1 MKISMS
7 VFLLSSLLINRPVG
21 LLARA
26 DSEQLARAIASAD
39 LAVHHR
45 RSSRFVEAEKYFRI
59 TYQLRFEALGPDH
72 TDTAIALNNIADL
85 ETTLARYDEA
95 ERDFRQALSARNLAA
110 IDRIS
115 IRNNLGNLLR
125 MQGRFAEAQRQ
136 FNENPRDVIG
146 LNNLARLAEDQ
157 MQFALA
163 MQLYQAAC
171 AISPTPA
178 IQANLGRLHLR
189 LGNLRE
195 SRSFL
200 EAALAQQQTASER
213 MVILHS
219 MAELLLAENRVVDSV
234 ATFQSALDLRQQ
246 LLGTTHPGL
255 VPLLTGFAAA
265 LKEYGQGRKAR
276 ELETRARK
284 LAVQIEQSRPNVHWR
299 TLVE

>member
-1 MKISMS
+1 MS
-7 VFLLSSLLINRPVG
+7 VALLSCLFINRPVG
-21 LLARA
+21 LFAEKNP
-26 DSEQLARAIASAD
+26 EQLTRAIASAN

-45 RSSRFVEAEKYFRI
+45 RNSRFTEAEKYFRL
-59 TYQLRFEALGPDH
+59 TYKLRNEALGPDH

-95 ERDFRQALSARNLAA
+95 EQNFRRALSARNLTMA
-110 IDRIS
+110 DRIA

-136 FNENPRDVIG
+136 FHENPRDSIS

-157 MQFALA
+157 MQFAQA
-163 MQLYQAAC
+163 MQFYQAAFD
-171 AISPTPA
+171 ISPTPA

-195 SRSFL
+195 ARRLLKS
-200 EAALAQQQTASER
+200 ALAQQPTAAER
-213 MVILHS
+213 MVMLHS
-219 MAELLLAENRVVDSV
+219 MAELLLAENRLVDAV
-234 ATFQSALDLRQQ
+234 ATFQRTLELRQQ

-255 VPLLTGFAAA
+255 VPLLTDFAAA
-265 LKEYGQGRKAR
+265 LKEHRQGRKAR